1 MTVRKKFLNS
11 TPLVILLD
19 TGRKLNVH
27 KTFRKRPGC
36 LLNALCTFSLCLVF
50 RRMFLGNFTRFFR
63 KHTSDQLLKLEY
75 AYDLV
80 NGNKSDNNN
89 NTQENQAMIKIPDTL
104 VYSI

>member
-1 MTVRKKFLNS
+1 MS
-11 TPLVILLD
+11 S
-19 TGRKLNVH
+19 
-27 KTFRKRPGC
+27 
-36 LLNALCTFSLCLVF
+36 NALCTFSLCLVF

-89 NTQENQAMIKIPDTL
+89 NTQENQAMIKIPDTF

>member
-1 MTVRKKFLNS
+1 MS
-11 TPLVILLD
+11 S
-19 TGRKLNVH
+19 
-27 KTFRKRPGC
+27 
-36 LLNALCTFSLCLVF
+36 NALCIFSLCLVF

-89 NTQENQAMIKIPDTL
+89 NTQENQAMIKILDTF

>member
-1 MTVRKKFLNS
+1 
-11 TPLVILLD
+11 
-19 TGRKLNVH
+19 
-27 KTFRKRPGC
+27 
-36 LLNALCTFSLCLVF
+36 
-50 RRMFLGNFTRFFR
+50 MFLGNFTRFFR

-89 NTQENQAMIKIPDTL
+89 NTQENQAMIKIPDTF